1 MYPDLNGKVAIVTGS
16 TAGIGETIAIRL
28 AKNGVRVVVNGTNQE
43 RGAEVVR
50 KIRANGGEAV
60 FVPANVTD
68 PSHVMRL
75 IRCTIDSFGRL
86 DLACNNAGNEGW
98 GYDTH
103 SYSEE
108 LWDSTITLNL
118 TGIFLCMKYQ
128 LRQMISQYKAEN
140 DKAFSGSIV
149 NMSSIAGLVGGASP
163 AYNASK
169 HGIIGLTKHAALD
182 YAKNNIR
189 VNAIC
194 PAVTKT
200 PMVERFS
207 ETDPELVSRWKS
219 LHPIGRFA
227 ETDEVASAVLWL
239 FSNQSSYVTGTA
251 IPIDGG
257 WTAQ

>member
-1 MYPDLNGKVAIVTGS
+1 M
-16 TAGIGETIAIRL
+16 L
-28 AKNGVRVVVNGTNQE
+28 AYATSKSAMITFTSSL
-43 RGAEVVR
+43 A
-50 KIRANGGEAV
+50 
-60 FVPANVTD
+60 
-68 PSHVMRL
+68 
-75 IRCTIDSFGRL
+75 L
-86 DLACNNAGNEGW
+86 DL
-98 GYDTH
+98 
-103 SYSEE
+103 
-108 LWDSTITLNL
+108 
-118 TGIFLCMKYQ
+118 
-128 LRQMISQYKAEN
+128 
-140 DKAFSGSIV
+140 
-149 NMSSIAGLVGGASP
+149 
-163 AYNASK
+163 
-169 HGIIGLTKHAALD
+169 
-182 YAKNNIR
+182 AKNNIR